1 MPKGFYTQGLCLLT
15 NGQTTIAEVKG
26 ALIAGGFQV
35 AKEVSAS
42 PNNWFSGA
50 SVIVPYLLDINGLVS
65 VDLVNQ
71 PWPDL
76 MGNPTDALEIFAAW
90 GMGHFGPF
98 AYPGGLARACQQ
110 SWAWPEGA
118 STSRSHVGF
127 IRVRSSYVFGASKDL
142 RCLPTNYDALG
153 EIRFLTGLAKSLF
166 EIKSAIAYFN
176 PNGEVLESRAGFNE
190 VWMQCIELSQVPLP
204 LWSNIRLYNLNEE
217 FGFMDTVGNAQ
228 LDIRDVEA
236 IFPRASHIQRDIGRY
251 LRNVSLYLLQVGR
264 ELNSGEPIDGPGESN
279 LSWVI
284 ESVENGL
291 VQPPRRV
298 LRLMPK
304 ADRDRIRAV
313 IASGKKS

>member
-1 MPKGFYTQGLCLLT
+1 
-15 NGQTTIAEVKG
+15 
-26 ALIAGGFQV
+26 
-35 AKEVSAS
+35 
-42 PNNWFSGA
+42 
-50 SVIVPYLLDINGLVS
+50 
-65 VDLVNQ
+65 
-71 PWPDL
+71 
-76 MGNPTDALEIFAAW
+76 
-90 GMGHFGPF
+90 
-98 AYPGGLARACQQ
+98 
-110 SWAWPEGA
+110 
-118 STSRSHVGF
+118 
-127 IRVRSSYVFGASKDL
+127 
-142 RCLPTNYDALG
+142 
-153 EIRFLTGLAKSLF
+153 
-166 EIKSAIAYFN
+166 
-176 PNGEVLESRAGFNE
+176 
-190 VWMQCIELSQVPLP
+190 
-204 LWSNIRLYNLNEE
+204 
-217 FGFMDTVGNAQ
+217 MDTVGNAQ